1 MSVFDSVL
9 GQEQAVN
16 ELKRA
21 CTDAAKVARG
31 ERGDAMTHA
40 WLVTGPP
47 GSGRST
53 IALAFAASL
62 VCPNGGCG
70 TCVDCRNVATG
81 IHPDVEHV
89 IPEGVVY
96 TVAHADALIERASL
110 SPSRSSWHVIVV
122 EDVDRFQLNAVPK
135 LLKSIE
141 EPPPN
146 TVWILCAPTVDDVL
160 PTINSRCRHVLLN
173 SPTLSDVASQLTSR
187 FGVDSA
193 MAAFAARAAQGHLG
207 RARALATDEQA
218 RLKRSEILD
227 IPTRLSTVSSC
238 YEIANAIVANANAEA
253 DRAIA
258 PLEQQDEQDVRMA
271 FGEGAEGKGFKS
283 IDRAIKSEM
292 KALEKRFKDRRRR
305 MVADAY
311 DRILLD
317 LTGYYRDILVVQSGS
332 HVGLIN
338 EELRPAIE
346 RIADQDETAQT
357 LNRIDAIREARDQ
370 LIANVTPLSV
380 FESLLVT
387 LRDPKLVRVGK

>member
-1 MSVFDSVL
+1 
-9 GQEQAVN
+9 
-16 ELKRA
+16 
-21 CTDAAKVARG
+21 
-31 ERGDAMTHA
+31 
-40 WLVTGPP
+40 
-47 GSGRST
+47 
-53 IALAFAASL
+53 
-62 VCPNGGCG
+62 
-70 TCVDCRNVATG
+70 
-81 IHPDVEHV
+81 
-89 IPEGVVY
+89 
-96 TVAHADALIERASL
+96 
-110 SPSRSSWHVIVV
+110 
-122 EDVDRFQLNAVPK
+122 
-135 LLKSIE
+135 
-141 EPPPN
+141 
-146 TVWILCAPTVDDVL
+146 
-160 PTINSRCRHVLLN
+160 
-173 SPTLSDVASQLTSR
+173 
-187 FGVDSA
+187 

-238 YEIANAIVANANAEA
+238 YEIASTIVANANAEA

-283 IDRAIKSEM
+283 IDRAIKREM
-292 KALEKRFKDRRRR
+292 KSLEDRFKARRRR

-332 HVGLIN
+332 QVGLIN

-370 LIANVTPLSV
+370 LIANVAPLSV

-387 LRDPKLVRVGK
+387 LRDPKLVRIGK

>member
-9 GQEQAVN
+9 GQEHAVN
-16 ELKRA
+16 DLKRA
-21 CTDAAKVARG
+21 VADAAKVAIG

-62 VCPNGGCG
+62 VCPQGGCG
-70 TCVDCRNVATG
+70 NCVDCRNVATG

-89 IPEGVVY
+89 VPEGVVY
-96 TVAHADALIERASL
+96 TVSHADALIERASM
-110 SPSRSSWHVIVV
+110 SPSRSPWHVIVV

-141 EPPPN
+141 EPPPH

-187 FGVDSA
+187 FGVDPA

-218 RLKRSEILD
+218 RLKRAEILD

-238 YEIANAIVANANAEA
+238 YEIASTIVANANAEA

-258 PLEQQDEQDVRMA
+258 PLEQQDEQGVRMA

-283 IDRAIKSEM
+283 IDRAIKRELKS
-292 KALEKRFKDRRRR
+292 LEDRFKARRRR
-305 MVADAY
+305 MVADTY
-311 DRILLD
+311 DRVLLD
-317 LTGYYRDILVVQSGS
+317 LTGYYRDVLVVQSGS
-332 HVGLIN
+332 NVGLIN

-346 RIADQDETAQT
+346 RIAGQDESAQT
-357 LNRIDAIREARDQ
+357 LQRIDAIKEARDQ
-370 LIANVTPLSV
+370 LLSNVTPLSV

-387 LRDPKLVRVGK
+387 LRDPKLARVGK

>member
-1 MSVFDSVL
+1 MSVFDSIL
-9 GQEQAVN
+9 GQEHAVHD
-16 ELKRA
+16 LQRA
-21 CTDAAKVARG
+21 VADAAKVAIG

-53 IALAFAASL
+53 IALAFAAGL

-70 TCVDCRNVATG
+70 TCVDCRNVAAG
-81 IHPDVEHV
+81 VHPDVEHV
-89 IPEGVVY
+89 VPEGVVY
-96 TVAHADALIERASL
+96 TVANADQLIERASL
-110 SPSRSSWHVIVV
+110 SPSRSPWHVIVV

-146 TVWILCAPTVDDVL
+146 TVWVLCAPTVDDVL
-160 PTINSRCRHVLLN
+160 PTINSRCRHVLLT
-173 SPTLSDVASQLTSR
+173 SPTLVDVASQLTSR
-187 FGVDSA
+187 FGVDPA

-238 YEIANAIVANANAEA
+238 FEIANTIVANANAEA
-253 DRAIA
+253 DRVIA
-258 PLEQQDEQDVRMA
+258 PMEQQDEQDVRMA

-292 KALEKRFKDRRRR
+292 KSLEKRFKDRRRR

-317 LTGYYRDILVVQSGS
+317 LTGYYRDIMVIQSGS
-332 HVGLIN
+332 QVGLIN
-338 EELRPAIE
+338 EELRPALE
-346 RIADQDETAQT
+346 RIAAQDHTSQT
-357 LNRIDAIREARDQ
+357 LQRIDAIRESRDQ
-370 LIANVTPLSV
+370 LISNVAPLAV

-387 LRDPKLVRVGK
+387 LRDPKLAAVGK